1 LDGLDKISMNT
12 LIIFRNI
19 MVGSGIDIMN
29 GFLLGE
35 LRDTSKKKVMFL
47 SVALMYI
54 LLTIHLVYS
63 SVKAYNLEKV

>member
-1 LDGLDKISMNT
+1 MNT